1 MRKKVFPHHFRHL
14 FARAFCKM
22 EKEIAR
28 PADILG
34 HCSIDTAHIPVV
46 STGEEHRRQ
55 PRSAADHRTTESLLV
70 HHEILNA
77 GSYVRIISAEI
88 QVKMQK
94 SMREPGMIYNEKTFL
109 PVFKKEVGI
118 FFPFFSKENCRS
130 FLLYE
135 YNIMRIML

>member
-1 MRKKVFPHHFRHL
+1 
-14 FARAFCKM
+14 
-22 EKEIAR
+22 
-28 PADILG
+28 
-34 HCSIDTAHIPVV
+34 
-46 STGEEHRRQ
+46 
-55 PRSAADHRTTESLLV
+55 
-70 HHEILNA
+70 
-77 GSYVRIISAEI
+77 
-88 QVKMQK
+88 MQK

>member
-55 PRSAADHRTTESLLV
+55 PRSMR
-70 HHEILNA
+70 
-77 GSYVRIISAEI
+77 RIIGP
-88 QVKMQK
+88 Q
-94 SMREPGMIYNEKTFL
+94 NL
-109 PVFKKEVGI
+109 
-118 FFPFFSKENCRS
+118 C
-130 FLLYE
+130 
-135 YNIMRIML
+135 